1 MPIKKDNEQP
11 RLLKR
16 LSFLLFLV
24 KINTERKHV
33 INAQIWNMKD
43 IVIHF
48 THFLNIVSEIRL
60 GSISIFDLLSY
71 VQAVEVQ
78 EGSLY
83 SCVFADYI
91 S

>member
-24 KINTERKHV
+24 KINTEKKHV

-60 GSISIFDLLSY
+60 GSISIFDLLS
-71 VQAVEVQ
+71 
-78 EGSLY
+78 
-83 SCVFADYI
+83 
-91 S
+91 